1 MFRAP
6 LFLALIS
13 VALPAAAEGLGAPQR
28 LRCEYAVNPLAIDV
42 EAPRLSWEVQDSR
55 RGAYQ
60 SACEIQA
67 ARGATDLVSE
77 TNLLWNTGK
86 LDSMQSIHV
95 PYAGTEPGAGQ
106 RVFWRV
112 RTWDGAGAVSPWSEV
127 AFWQRGL
134 KRAEDWK
141 ARWITLDEKRE
152 GPAPIFGDWIWH
164 PVLTDEE
171 DTRYF
176 RTIVELPEGAVVQS
190 AQLWG
195 AANNEFYCHVNGQYA
210 GGCDEWKA
218 VESKEF
224 GALLKPG
231 KNIFAIRGVHDRLA
245 AGFTFGARITL
256 ADGRVIEVHSGA
268 DWRSSDEKAEGWQA
282 VDFDDSAWVPAKIMG
297 HYGEAPYEA
306 AGDRLPSRSIAFR
319 KDFEARGDIV
329 RANVFA
335 SGLGVYQLFLN
346 GQRVGHDELAPGWT
360 HFKKHVL
367 YQAYDV
373 TDLVREGGNAL
384 GMLLGNGW
392 WGGCM
397 AGAWKDGNL
406 RGIVQLEITYANGET
421 DTLVTDESWQGT
433 ESPILSDSIYNG
445 EVHDARLEMPGWSG
459 PGFDASTWRNAG
471 LSDQP
476 VDTLT
481 AHIGPGIEV
490 MEEITP
496 ASVTELKPG
505 VFIFDFGQNAAGRA
519 RLKVRGEAGTQV
531 QIRHAEV
538 LNPDGTLQ
546 TEILRGAKCT
556 DTYILKGG
564 DEEVWEPA
572 FTYRGFRYAEITG
585 YPGTPTKD
593 ALTFR
598 VMHANTPQI
607 GEFTCSEDIINR
619 VQKNIVWGARS
630 NFYSVPTDCPQ
641 RDERLGWTGDMQ
653 LFLPSAAMNFDI
665 AGYMAKWMQ
674 DIVDSRNADG
684 SIPDVAPALSAAPG
698 APGWSDV
705 VVTLPWSMLRYYGDT
720 RIVEESAEA
729 MEGHLAFM
737 RGMAKDGLFSRG
749 RYGDWVA
756 LEDTPRDSLAGAYQ
770 FLSTRRLALIARD
783 LRNSKFEPLL
793 FESMRLAERYNAR
806 YFDPATGEYQ
816 GGSQTAQVVPLA
828 FGITPEDQRAAVAA
842 KLSEKILAR
851 NNHLAT
857 GFIGSA
863 YLMPALSDNGLGELA
878 AILANNRTYPSWG
891 YMAESGATTI
901 WERWNSDTQE
911 ATKSG
916 MNSYNHFT
924 FGSVSQWYFE
934 YLLGI
939 RPFDPGF
946 KTIEIEPHV
955 EAATWA
961 KGSYHSMYGPI
972 RCEWNR
978 GEKLTL
984 TVEIPANT
992 SAIIV
997 IPAGYKID
1005 HAQHKDTGGIV
1016 EPSED
1021 WEREGTGFIV
1031 GAGKYIFAAEMEI

>member
-1 MFRAP
+1 MYGLPNVAI
-6 LFLALIS
+6 LIALAFS
-13 VALPAAAEGLGAPQR
+13 AAGEGPGAPRR

-42 EAPRLSWEVQDSR
+42 EAPRLSWEVTDSR
-55 RGAYQ
+55 RGACQFAY
-60 SACEIQA
+60 EVQA
-67 ARGATDLVSE
+67 ARHEDDLQAEV
-77 TNLLWNTGK
+77 NLLWSTGK
-86 LDSMQSIHV
+86 VDSDQSIHV
-95 PYAGTEPGAGQ
+95 PYGGAEPGAGK
-106 RVFWRV
+106 RVYWRV
-112 RTWDGAGAVSPWSEV
+112 RTWDNAGVASPWSEV

-134 KRAEDWK
+134 KPDDRK
-141 ARWITLDEKRE
+141 AQWITLDERRE
-152 GPAPIFGDWIWH
+152 GTQPVFGDWIWH
-164 PVLTDEE
+164 PVLTDDE

-176 RTIVELPEGAVVQS
+176 RKIVELPEDAVVQS

-195 AANNEFYCHVNGQYA
+195 AANNEFYCHVNGEYA

-218 VESKEF
+218 VEAKEF

-245 AGFTFGARITL
+245 AGFTFGARIEL
-256 ADGRVIEVHSGA
+256 ADGQAIEVRS
-268 DWRSSDEKAEGWQA
+268 DTEWRCHDDKPEGWQSA
-282 VDFDDSAWVPAKIMG
+282 EFDDTAWVPAKFMG
-297 HYGEAPYEA
+297 RYGETPYEA
-306 AGDRLPSRSIAFR
+306 AGERLPSRSIALR
-319 KDFEARGDIV
+319 KDFAARGDVV

-346 GQRVGHDELAPGWT
+346 GQRVGKDELAPGWT
-360 HFKKHVL
+360 HFKKRVQ

-373 TDLVREGGNAL
+373 TDLLREGDNAI

-397 AGAWKDGNL
+397 AGAWKDGNH
-406 RGIVQLEITYANGET
+406 RGIAQLEITYANGEKEI
-421 DTLVTDESWQGT
+421 VVSDESWRGT
-433 ESPILSDSIYNG
+433 ESPIVSDSIYNG
-445 EVHDARLEMPGWSG
+445 EVHDARLEMPGWNA
-459 PGFDASTWRNAG
+459 PGFDASAWRGVAPAEQ
-471 LSDQP
+471 STD
-476 VDTLT
+476 VLT
-481 AHIGPGIEV
+481 AHVGPPIQV
-490 MEEITP
+490 TEEIKP
-496 ASVTELKPG
+496 VSVTELKPG

-519 RLKVRGEAGTQV
+519 RLTVRGEAGTAV

-538 LNPDGTLQ
+538 LNPDATLH

-564 DEEVWEPA
+564 EEEVWEPA
-572 FTYRGFRYAEITG
+572 FTYRGFRYAEVTG

-598 VMHANTPQI
+598 VMHANTPRI

-619 VQKNIVWGARS
+619 VQKNTVWGARS

-653 LFLPSAAMNFDI
+653 LFLPAAAMNFDI
-665 AGYMAKWMQ
+665 AGYMTKWMA
-674 DIVDSRNADG
+674 DIVDSRNEDG
-684 SIPDVAPALSAAPG
+684 SIPDVIPALSAAPG

-705 VVTLPWSMLRYYGDT
+705 VVTLPWSMLRYYGDMH
-720 RIVEESAEA
+720 IVEESKEA

-737 RGMAKDGLFSRG
+737 RAMAKDGLFSRG

-770 FLSTRRLALIARD
+770 YLSTTRLSEMSSTVGEETIASTLD
-783 LRNSKFEPLL
+783 KE
-793 FESMRLAERYNAR
+793 AAQIADRYNTR
-806 YFDPATGEYQ
+806 YFDVAEKRYQ
-816 GGSQTAQVVPLA
+816 TGSQTAQVIPLA
-828 FGITPEDQRAAVAA
+828 FGIAQGDHRATAIAA
-842 KLSEKILAR
+842 LTVNLHAR

-863 YLMPALSDNGLGELA
+863 YLMPALSDSGLGDLA
-878 AILANNRTYPSWG
+878 GVLANNRTFPSWG

-901 WERWNSDTQE
+901 WERWNSDTEE

-916 MNSYNHFT
+916 MNSFNHFT

-939 RPFDPGF
+939 RPLAPGF
-946 KTIEIEPHV
+946 KAIEIKPHV

-961 KGSYHSMYGPI
+961 RGSYHAMYGPI

-978 GEKLTL
+978 ENGFTM

-992 SAIIV
+992 SAVIV
-997 IPAGYKID
+997 PPVKCDADNWEG
-1005 HAQHKDTGGIV
+1005 V
-1016 EPSED
+1016 SELED
-1021 WEREGTGFIV
+1021 GRSAFKV
-1031 GAGKYIFAAEMEI
+1031 GAGRYTFVARK

>member
-1 MFRAP
+1 MYCVSIVAAFY
-6 LFLALIS
+6 ALGMS
-13 VALPAAAEGLGAPQR
+13 VAAEGPGAPER
-28 LRCEYAVNPLAIDV
+28 LRCEYAVNPQAVDV
-42 EAPRLSWEVQDSR
+42 TAPRLSWELTDSR

-60 SACEIQA
+60 SAYEVQA
-67 ARGATDLVSE
+67 ARAEADLVAGVD
-77 TNLLWNTGK
+77 LLWSTGK
-86 LDSMQSIHV
+86 VDSTQSIHV
-95 PYAGTEPGAGQ
+95 PYGGAEPGAGQ
-106 RVFWRV
+106 RVYWRV
-112 RTWDGAGAVSPWSEV
+112 RTWDGAGVASPWSEI

-134 KRAEDWK
+134 QGEDWK

-152 GPAPIFGDWIWH
+152 GPEPIFGDWIWH
-164 PVLTDEE
+164 PVLTDDE

-176 RTIVELPEGAVVQS
+176 RKVIELPEGAVVQS

-195 AANNEFYCHVNGQYA
+195 AANNEFYCHVNGEYA

-245 AGFTFGARITL
+245 AGFTFGARIVL
-256 ADGRVIEVHSGA
+256 ADGQFIELRSDT
-268 DWRSSDEKAEGWQA
+268 DWKCHDDKPEGWQT
-282 VDFDDSAWVPAKIMG
+282 VDFDDSTWASAKFMG
-297 HYGEAPYEA
+297 RYGEAPYEA
-306 AGDRLPSRSIAFR
+306 AGERLPSRSIALR
-319 KDFEARGDIV
+319 KDFMARGDVV

-346 GQRVGHDELAPGWT
+346 GQRVGQDELAPGWT
-360 HFKKHVL
+360 HFKKRIQ

-373 TDLVREGGNAL
+373 TDLVREGDNAI

-397 AGAWKDGNL
+397 AGAWKDGNH

-421 DTLVTDESWQGT
+421 ERIVTDESWKGT
-433 ESPILSDSIYNG
+433 ESAIVSDSIYNG
-445 EVHDARLEMPGWSG
+445 EGHDARLEMPGWNA
-459 PGFDASTWRNAG
+459 PGFDASAWRDVE
-471 LSDQP
+471 LSEQSTD
-476 VDTLT
+476 VLT
-481 AHIGPGIEV
+481 AHIGPPIQV
-490 MEEITP
+490 TEEIAP
-496 ASVTELKPG
+496 VSVSELKPG

-519 RLKVRGEAGTQV
+519 RLKVSGEAGTAV
-531 QIRHAEV
+531 QFRHAEV
-538 LNPDGTLQ
+538 LNPDGTLH

-564 DEEVWEPA
+564 GEEIWEPA
-572 FTYRGFRYAEITG
+572 FTYRGFRYAEVTG
-585 YPGTPTKD
+585 FPGTPTKD
-593 ALTFR
+593 TLTFR
-598 VMHANTPQI
+598 VMHANTPPI
-607 GEFTCSEDIINR
+607 GEFSCSEDIINR

-665 AGYMAKWMQ
+665 AGYMTKWMQ

-684 SIPDVAPALSAAPG
+684 SIPDVIPALSAAPG

-705 VVTLPWSMLRYYGDT
+705 VVTLPWTMMRYYGDM
-720 RIVEESAEA
+720 RIVEESTEA
-729 MEGHLAFM
+729 MEGHLDFM

-756 LEDTPRDSLAGAYQ
+756 LEDTPRDMLAGAYQ
-770 FLSTRRLALIARD
+770 CLSTRRVFEMAREIRD
-783 LRNSKFEPLL
+783 YSLLEPTYQEMKQLEEL
-793 FESMRLAERYNAR
+793 YHAR
-806 YFDPATGEYQ
+806 YFDPAAGEYQ

-828 FGITPEDQRAAVAA
+828 FGITPENQRAAVAA

-863 YLMPALSDNGLGELA
+863 YLMPALSDNGLGDLA

-901 WERWNSDTQE
+901 WERWNSNTEE

-916 MNSYNHFT
+916 MNSFNHFT
-924 FGSVSQWYFE
+924 FGSVSEWYFE

-939 RPFDPGF
+939 RPLLPGF
-946 KTIEIEPHV
+946 KVVEIAPHI

-978 GEKLTL
+978 ENGFTM

-992 SAIIV
+992 GAVIV
-997 IPAGYKID
+997 LPEGYQMD
-1005 HAQHKDTGGIV
+1005 YREFGDTV
-1016 EPSED
+1016 
-1021 WEREGTGFIV
+1021 EREGGGSSFKV
-1031 GAGKYIFAAEMEI
+1031 GAGKYTFVANK

>member
-1 MFRAP
+1 MYCVPIVAA
-6 LFLALIS
+6 LFVL
-13 VALPAAAEGLGAPQR
+13 ALPAATEGPEAPRR

-42 EAPRLSWEVQDSR
+42 EAPRFSWEVQDTR

-60 SACEIQA
+60 SAYEIQA
-67 ARGATDLVSE
+67 ARTEADLASE
-77 TNLLWNTGK
+77 RDLLWSTNKVQSG
-86 LDSMQSIHV
+86 QSIHV
-95 PYAGTEPGAGQ
+95 PYAGEEPGPGQ
-106 RVFWRV
+106 RVYWRV
-112 RTWDGAGAVSPWSEV
+112 RTWDGAGVASTWSDI

-134 KRAEDWK
+134 AQGGAWK
-141 ARWITLDEKRE
+141 ARWISLDEKHE
-152 GPAPIFGDWIWH
+152 GPEPVFGDWIWH
-164 PVLTDEE
+164 PVVTDGE

-176 RTIVELPEGAVVQS
+176 RRIVEIPEDAVIES
-190 AQLWG
+190 AHCWG
-195 AANNEFYCHVNGQYA
+195 AANNEFFCHVNGEYA

-231 KNIFAIRGVHDRLA
+231 RNIIAIRGVHERLA
-245 AGFTFGARITL
+245 AGFTFGARIVL
-256 ADGRVIEVHSGA
+256 ASGQVIEVRS
-268 DWRSSDEKAEGWQA
+268 DENWRSSDEKREGWQA
-282 VDFDDSAWVPAKIMG
+282 MDFDDGAWVPAKVMG
-297 HYGEAPYEA
+297 HYGEASYEA
-306 AGDRLPSRSIAFR
+306 VGDRLPSRSIALR

-373 TDLVREGGNAL
+373 TNLVREGDNAL

-406 RGIVQLEITYANGET
+406 RAIVQLEITYANGEK
-421 DTLVTDESWQGT
+421 DTIVTDETWHGT

-445 EVHDARLEMPGWSG
+445 EVYDARLEMTGWKV
-459 PGFDASTWRNAG
+459 PGFDASAWRSAS

-476 VDTLT
+476 MDTLT
-481 AHIGPGIEV
+481 AHLGPGIEV
-490 MEEITP
+490 MEEISP
-496 ASVTELKPG
+496 ISVSELKPG
-505 VFIFDFGQNAAGRA
+505 VFIFDFGQNAAGRT
-519 RLKVRGEAGTQV
+519 RLKVKGEAGTSV

-546 TEILRGAKCT
+546 TQILRGAKCT

-572 FTYRGFRYAEITG
+572 FTYRGYRYAEVTG
-585 YPGTPTKD
+585 YPGTPAKD

-653 LFLPSAAMNFDI
+653 LFLPAACMNFDI
-665 AGYMAKWMQ
+665 AGYMTKWMQ
-674 DIVDSRNADG
+674 DIDDSRNEDG

-698 APGWSDV
+698 APGWSDI
-705 VVTLPWSMLRYYGDT
+705 VVTLPWNMLRYYGDT
-720 RIVEESAEA
+720 RIVEENLES
-729 MEGHLAFM
+729 MEGHLDFM
-737 RGMAKDGLFSRG
+737 RHMAKDGLFSRG

-756 LEDTPRDSLAGAYQ
+756 LEDTPRDMLAGAYQ
-770 FLSTRRLALIARD
+770 NVSTLRLAMLNHFIER
-783 LRNSKFEPLL
+783 RRESYPL
-793 FESMRLAERYNAR
+793 FKEAAQLAQFYNAR
-806 YFDPATGEYQ
+806 YFDAAKGEYR
-816 GGSQTAQVVPLA
+816 GGSQTAQVIPLA
-828 FGITPEDQRAAVAA
+828 FGIAQEDQRAAAA
-842 KLSEKILAR
+842 TKLSERLLAR
-851 NNHLAT
+851 DNHLAT

-863 YLMPALSDNGLGELA
+863 FLLPALSDNGLGPQA

-901 WERWNSDTQE
+901 WERWNSDTEE
-911 ATKSG
+911 ATNSG

-939 RPFDPGF
+939 RPLTPGF
-946 KTIEIEPHV
+946 KLMEIAPQI

-961 KGSYHSMYGPI
+961 KGSYHSMYGLI
-972 RCEWNR
+972 RCEWKREN
-978 GEKLTL
+978 GFTM

-992 SAIIV
+992 SAVIV
-997 IPAGYKID
+997 LPDGYEVD
-1005 HAQHKDTGGIV
+1005 NHDFADTV
-1016 EPSED
+1016 
-1021 WEREGTGFIV
+1021 EREGGGSSFKM
-1031 GAGKYIFAAEMEI
+1031 GAGKYTFVARESKE